1 MNIVWPTNYKN
12 AKVKSLELCHKEDD
26 DVQRYFIKGI
36 WEYEAKDGR
45 YELGIPYISLPIK
58 TDVLPTIIKDQY
70 DYVFNTI
77 PYGIQLQERYLQIER
92 DEEGNY
98 YYIKELERFE
108 KEMTLE
114 EIEQKLGYKIKL
126 VDKKER

>member
-1 MNIVWPTNYKN
+1 MDIVGPTNYKN

-58 TDVLPTIIKDQY
+58 TDVLPTIIGVHSG
-70 DYVFNTI
+70 YVCNMIT
-77 PYGIQLQERYLQIER
+77 YRMRLEDRYLQIER

>member
-1 MNIVWPTNYKN
+1 MNIVGPRNYKN

-26 DVQRYFIKGI
+26 NVRRYFIKGI
-36 WEYEAKDGR
+36 WEYETKDGK
-45 YELGIPYISLPIK
+45 YELTIPYISLSIK
-58 TDVLPTIIKDQY
+58 TGALPTIIGDQEGN
-70 DYVFNTI
+70 VFSVTT
-77 PYGIQLQERYLQIER
+77 YGVRLQERYLQIER

-98 YYIKELERFE
+98 YYIEELERFE